1 MEAGLTGIEAINVCV
16 CSFSEAGDVLSQWRA
31 YGGGAGGFS
40 IGFAGSFLRAIVE
53 REQFWLVP
61 CVYDEGEQRALIEK
75 LLEDVLNENVAR
87 LQADPGGH
95 RSQPPGGNLVA
106 YLNRYV
112 LPLVEN

>member
-1 MEAGLTGIEAINVCV
+1 
-16 CSFSEAGDVLSQWRA
+16 
-31 YGGGAGGFS
+31 
-40 IGFAGSFLRAIVE
+40 
-53 REQFWLVP
+53 
-61 CVYDEGEQRALIEK
+61 VYDEGEQRALIEK